1 MQGLSEE
8 QHSRMSEEDMEK
20 LDRTFATE
28 PITQISRILETIPRL
43 RELLNESYH
52 AYELPEYVM
61 IQIDGALEAQSDSI
75 VDSLTASEME
85 TLKQLVR
92 TTMEQRTQT
101 QPPAG
106 LE

>member
-28 PITQISRILETIPRL
+28 PITRISRILEEIPRL
-43 RELLNESYH
+43 RELLDDSYH

-61 IQIDGALEAQSDSI
+61 VETNGAEQEQSDQI
-75 VDSLTASEME
+75 VDNLTDSEMN

-101 QPPAG
+101 QPSAG
-106 LE
+106 LQ